1 MAVRL
6 LRGALSLLKWGLAAL
21 GAVAL
26 LLTALIATPLE
37 RPAEMR
43 SVSDS
48 AKGID
53 WSTLPPLE
61 RFQARDGTWL
71 GYRHYAARAFS
82 SEVETGSR
90 EENASKQ
97 ESGAPF
103 RSHRNGNGSNG
114 AASGGGA
121 IFIHGSSGSSGTVN
135 HALTHAIAS
144 RGVETW
150 ALDIRGHGASG
161 TRGDIGYVGQ
171 LEDDLVDFVAHVR
184 KSAPDLPLTLI
195 GHSAGAGFSLRVA
208 ATPIMQ
214 DLFVR
219 TVLVAPYLGYDAP
232 TNRPKAGGWANADLP
247 RFFAL
252 AALRKLGIDCCAQ
265 LPVLAFAVP
274 PNSERILV
282 PTYSDR
288 LMRNFATRGYRLDL
302 PLVTHPMTIFGGAED
317 KMMIS
322 DKYAETV
329 QAIKSSVDVKVID
342 GVNHMGM
349 VTHPKAVSTIAEDV
363 ATRGAAGS

>member
-1 MAVRL
+1 M
-6 LRGALSLLKWGLAAL
+6 RGVLNGLKWVLCAIG
-21 GAVAL
+21 GVAL
-26 LLTALIATPLE
+26 ILGGMIAMPLE
-37 RPAEMR
+37 RPPEMR

-61 RFQARDGTWL
+61 RFQARDGTWI
-71 GYRHYAARAFS
+71 GYRHYAPNGP
-82 SEVETGSR
+82 ETGR
-90 EENASKQ
+90 
-97 ESGAPF
+97 
-103 RSHRNGNGSNG
+103 
-114 AASGGGA
+114 GA

-135 HALTHAIAS
+135 HALTHAIAA

-150 ALDIRGHGASG
+150 ALDIRGHGGSG

-171 LEDDLVDFVAHVR
+171 LEDDLIDFVAHVR

-219 TVLVAPYLGYDAP
+219 TVLLAPYLGYDAP
-232 TNRPKAGGWANADLP
+232 TNRPKAGGWANIDLP
-247 RFFAL
+247 RFLGLTAV
-252 AALRKLGIDCCAQ
+252 RRLGIDCCSQ

-274 PNSERILV
+274 ANSERILV

-302 PLVTHPMTIFGGAED
+302 PSVTHPLTIFGGAED
-317 KMMIS
+317 EMMIS
-322 DKYAETV
+322 DKYADTV

-342 GVNHMGM
+342 GVNHMGI
-349 VTHPKAVSTIAEDV
+349 VTNPKAVSAIAEDV
-363 ATRGAAGS
+363 ATRDAAGS

>member
-1 MAVRL
+1 MRL
-6 LRGALSLLKWGLAAL
+6 LLGALGLLKWGLCAV

-26 LLTALIATPLE
+26 VLTALIATPLQ
-37 RPAEMR
+37 RPPELR

-48 AKGID
+48 AKGVD

-71 GYRHYAARAFS
+71 GFRHYAAKGPD
-82 SEVETGSR
+82 TGR
-90 EENASKQ
+90 
-97 ESGAPF
+97 
-103 RSHRNGNGSNG
+103 
-114 AASGGGA
+114 GA

-135 HALTHAIAS
+135 HALTAALAAH
-144 RGVETW
+144 GVETW
-150 ALDIRGHGASG
+150 ALDTRGHGASG

-184 KSAPDLPLTLI
+184 KTAPDLPLTLI
-195 GHSAGAGFSLRVA
+195 GHSAGGGFSLRVA
-208 ATPIMQ
+208 ATPIIQ

-232 TNRPKAGGWANADLP
+232 TNKPHAGGWANADLP
-247 RFFAL
+247 RLFAL
-252 AALRKLGIDCCAQ
+252 AALRKLGIDCCSQ

-274 PNSERILV
+274 PNSERILT

-302 PLVTHPMTIFGGAED
+302 PAVTHPMTIFGGAED
-317 KMMIS
+317 EMMIS
-322 DKYAETV
+322 NNYEEAV
-329 QAIKSSVDVKVID
+329 HAIKPSIDVKLIE
-342 GVNHMGM
+342 GVNHNGI
-349 VTHPKAVSTIAEDV
+349 VTNPKAVNAIAEDV

>member
-1 MAVRL
+1 MAIRL
-6 LRGALSLLKWGLAAL
+6 LRGILSGLKWAL
-21 GAVAL
+21 CAVGAVAL
-26 LLTALIATPLE
+26 LLTALIATPLQ

-43 SVSDS
+43 SVSES

-71 GYRHYAARAFS
+71 GFRHYAP
-82 SEVETGSR
+82 
-90 EENASKQ
+90 K
-97 ESGAPF
+97 
-103 RSHRNGNGSNG
+103 G
-114 AASGGGA
+114 AATDRGA

-135 HALTHAIAS
+135 HALTAELAAH
-144 RGVETW
+144 GVETW
-150 ALDIRGHGASG
+150 ALDMRGHGASG

-219 TVLVAPYLGYDAP
+219 TVLIAPYLGYDAP
-232 TNRPKAGGWANADLP
+232 TNRPHAGGWANADLP

-274 PNSERILV
+274 ANSERILTA
-282 PTYSDR
+282 TYSDR
-288 LMRNFATRGYRLDL
+288 LMRNFATHGYRLDL
-302 PLVTHPMTIFGGAED
+302 PDVTHPMTIFGGAED
-317 KMMIS
+317 EMMIS
-322 DKYAETV
+322 DKYAEAV
-329 QAIKSSVDVKVID
+329 QAIKPSVDVKLIE
-342 GVNHMGM
+342 GVNHMGI
-349 VTHPKAVSTIAEDV
+349 VTNPKAVNAIAEDV
-363 ATRGAAGS
+363 ATRGSGQS

>member
-1 MAVRL
+1 MAMQL
-6 LRGALSLLKWGLAAL
+6 LRGALGLLKWGLCAF

-26 LLTALIATPLE
+26 LLTALIATPLQ

-43 SVSDS
+43 SVSES

-71 GYRHYAARAFS
+71 GFRHYAPKGTATDR
-82 SEVETGSR
+82 
-90 EENASKQ
+90 
-97 ESGAPF
+97 
-103 RSHRNGNGSNG
+103 
-114 AASGGGA
+114 GA
-121 IFIHGSSGSSGTVN
+121 IFIHGSSGSSATVN

-150 ALDIRGHGASG
+150 ALDMRGHGASG

-171 LEDDLVDFVAHVR
+171 LEDDLVDFVAQVR

-219 TVLVAPYLGYDAP
+219 TVLIAPYLGYDAP
-232 TNRPKAGGWANADLP
+232 TNKPHSGGWANADVP
-247 RFFAL
+247 RLLGL
-252 AALRKLGIDCCAQ
+252 AALRKLGVDCCAQ
-265 LPVLAFAVP
+265 LPVLAFAAP

-282 PTYSDR
+282 PAYSDR

-302 PLVTHPMTIFGGAED
+302 AAVTHPMTIFGAAED
-317 KMMIS
+317 EMMIS
-322 DKYAETV
+322 DKYAEAV
-329 QAIKSSVDVKVID
+329 QAVRPSVDVKVID
-342 GVNHMGM
+342 GINHMGM
-349 VTHPKAVSTIAEDV
+349 VTNPKAVSAIAEDV

>member
-6 LRGALSLLKWGLAAL
+6 LRSALNLLKWGLCAA

-48 AKGID
+48 AKAVD
-53 WSTLPPLE
+53 FSTLPALE

-71 GYRHYAARAFS
+71 GFRHYAPK
-82 SEVETGSR
+82 GSDAGR
-90 EENASKQ
+90 
-97 ESGAPF
+97 
-103 RSHRNGNGSNG
+103 
-114 AASGGGA
+114 GA
-121 IFIHGSSGSSGTVN
+121 IFIHGSSASSATVN
-135 HALTHAIAS
+135 HALTAAMAA

-150 ALDIRGHGASG
+150 ALDMRGHGASG

-184 KSAPDLPLTLI
+184 KNAPDLPLTLI

-219 TVLVAPYLGYDAP
+219 TVLIAPYLGYEAP
-232 TNRPKAGGWANADLP
+232 TNRPHAGGWANADLP
-247 RFFAL
+247 RLFAL
-252 AALRKLGIDCCAQ
+252 AALRKLGIDCCSQ

-274 PNSERILV
+274 PNSQRILV

-302 PLVTHPMTIFGGAED
+302 AAVTHPLTIFGGAED
-317 KMMIS
+317 EMMIS
-322 DKYAETV
+322 DKYAEAV
-329 QAIKSSVDVKVID
+329 QAVKPSVDVKVLD
-342 GVNHMGM
+342 GINHMGM
-349 VTHPKAVSTIAEDV
+349 VTNPKAVSAVAEDV
-363 ATRGAAGS
+363 AARGSGQS

>member
-1 MAVRL
+1 MAMQL
-6 LRGALSLLKWGLAAL
+6 LRGALSLVKWGLCAV

-53 WSTLPPLE
+53 WSTMPALE

-71 GYRHYAARAFS
+71 GFRHYAP
-82 SEVETGSR
+82 
-90 EENASKQ
+90 
-97 ESGAPF
+97 SGPATE
-103 RSHRNGNGSNG
+103 R
-114 AASGGGA
+114 GA
-121 IFIHGSSGSSGTVN
+121 IFIHGSSASSATVN
-135 HALTHAIAS
+135 HALTAALAA

-150 ALDIRGHGASG
+150 ALDMRGHGASG

-219 TVLVAPYLGYDAP
+219 TVLIAPYLGYDAP
-232 TNRPKAGGWANADLP
+232 TNRPHAGGWANADLP
-247 RFFAL
+247 RYFGL

-282 PTYSDR
+282 STYSDR
-288 LMRNFATRGYRLDL
+288 LMRNFATHGYRLDF
-302 PLVTHPMTIFGGAED
+302 PAVTHPMTIFGGAED
-317 KMMIS
+317 EMMIS

-329 QAIKSSVDVKVID
+329 QAIKPSVDVKVIE

-349 VTHPKAVSTIAEDV
+349 VTNPKAVSVIAEDV
-363 ATRGAAGS
+363 ATRGSGQS

>member
-1 MAVRL
+1 MAMRL
-6 LRGALSLLKWGLAAL
+6 LRGALGLLKWGLCAA
-21 GAVAL
+21 GAAGL
-26 LLTALIATPLE
+26 IFTALIATPLQ

-43 SVSDS
+43 SVSEP

-53 WSTLPPLE
+53 WSTMPALE

-71 GYRHYAARAFS
+71 GFRHYVPKGTATDR
-82 SEVETGSR
+82 
-90 EENASKQ
+90 
-97 ESGAPF
+97 
-103 RSHRNGNGSNG
+103 
-114 AASGGGA
+114 GA
-121 IFIHGSSGSSGTVN
+121 IFIHGSSGSSGTIN
-135 HALTHAIAS
+135 HALTAAMAA

-150 ALDIRGHGASG
+150 ALDTRGHGASG
-161 TRGDIGYVGQ
+161 THGDIGYVGQ

-184 KSAPDLPLTLI
+184 KSAPDLPLTLV

-208 ATPIMQ
+208 ATPVIQ

-232 TNRPKAGGWANADLP
+232 TNKPHAGGWANADLP
-247 RFFAL
+247 RYFAL
-252 AALRKLGIDCCAQ
+252 AALRKLGIDCCSQ

-274 PNSERILV
+274 PNSERILT

-288 LMRNFATRGYRLDL
+288 LMRNFATHGYRLDL
-302 PLVTHPMTIFGGAED
+302 PAATHPMTIFGGAED
-317 KMMIS
+317 EMMIS

-329 QAIKSSVDVKVID
+329 QAVKPSVDVKLIE

-349 VTHPKAVSTIAEDV
+349 VTSPKAVNAIAEDV
-363 ATRGAAGS
+363 ATRGSGQS

>member
-6 LRGALSLLKWGLAAL
+6 LRGALSLLKWGLAAV

-71 GYRHYAARAFS
+71 GYRHYAP
-82 SEVETGSR
+82 TGTATGR
-90 EENASKQ
+90 
-97 ESGAPF
+97 
-103 RSHRNGNGSNG
+103 
-114 AASGGGA
+114 GA

-184 KSAPDLPLTLI
+184 KSAPDLPLTLV

-232 TNRPKAGGWANADLP
+232 TNKPKAGGWANADLP

-252 AALRKLGIDCCAQ
+252 ATLRKLGVDCCAQ

-302 PLVTHPMTIFGGAED
+302 PAVTHPITIFGGAED
-317 KMMIS
+317 EMMMS

-329 QAIKSSVDVKVID
+329 QAIKPSIDVKVID

-349 VTHPKAVSTIAEDV
+349 VTNPKAVSAIAEDV